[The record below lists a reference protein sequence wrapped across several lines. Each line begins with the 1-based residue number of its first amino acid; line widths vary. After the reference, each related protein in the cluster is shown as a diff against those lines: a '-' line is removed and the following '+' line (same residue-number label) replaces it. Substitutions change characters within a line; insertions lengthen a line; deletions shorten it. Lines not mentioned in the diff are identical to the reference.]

1 MAAVDEVTALPLPSS
16 SSCVLRYFF
25 CEAIQNEFL
34 LVLLQLPTLEQQKV
48 DEQRPPPAGRE
59 FYRKFRASVHTTLK
73 DENWILI
80 QDYTH
85 NKRQQTSFPLETV

>member
-1 MAAVDEVTALPLPSS
+1 MSVE
-16 SSCVLRYFF
+16 LRKSY
-25 CEAIQNEFL
+25 I
-34 LVLLQLPTLEQQKV
+34 VPTTLEQQKV

-80 QDYTH
+80 QDYT
-85 NKRQQTSFPLETV
+85 QQSSFPLETV

>member
-1 MAAVDEVTALPLPSS
+1 MNHKHVQLFPDDAAMQSFVG
-16 SSCVLRYFF
+16 FN
-25 CEAIQNEFL
+25 EAIQNEFL